1 MGLLEAIGKMFSGG
15 SSGGAKPEGST
26 WKLEDWSIE
35 RVRKEGLNPM
45 VRNADEDYMAVET
58 SYRAAN
64 RLARDV
70 RQ

>member
-1 MGLLEAIGKMFSGG
+1 MGLLEAIGKLFSGG
-15 SSGGAKPEGST
+15 TSGEAKPEAPT
-26 WKLEDWSIE
+26 WKPEDWSVE